1 VLLLLSDEMGLGKT
15 IESIAGMILYNGIE
29 EHRTGKKR
37 PSLIVTPN
45 RAVLDQW
52 IEALK
57 RNGVRRNRIKTFTK
71 GMAINHTGNDFIL
84 MEKSKLQIEIKAIF
98 SAIIDKKSK
107 PDSSSL
113 FPHITREDYRKLC
126 TQYRAAQGKEKNIF
140 RRNGELPDDCVR
152 RLVEGM
158 VIRMQQQNKEASFR
172 TVVIDECHFLK
183 NQLAYW
189 GIAGLLLSAH
199 SERAI
204 PMSGTP

>member
-1 VLLLLSDEMGLGKT
+1 MGLGKT

-29 EHRTGKKR
+29 EHRTRKQR

-45 RAVLDQW
+45 RAVMEQW

-57 RNGVRRNRIKTFTK
+57 RNGVRHNRIHKFGK
-71 GMAINHTGNDFIL
+71 GMTIDHNRNDFIV
-84 MEKSKLQIEIKAIF
+84 MEKSKLQIEMRAIF
-98 SAIIDKKSK
+98 NGIVDKTFIPK
-107 PDSSSL
+107 SSSL

-126 TQYRAAQGKEKNIF
+126 TQYRAAQGKE
-140 RRNGELPDDCVR
+140 RNTYRKEKELPDDCVR
-152 RLVEGM
+152 RLVHDM
-158 VIRMQQQNKEASFR
+158 ANRMRAQHKEPAFR
-172 TVVIDECHFLK
+172 TVVIDESHFLK

-199 SERAI
+199 AERAI